1 MIVPLL
7 PSRNG
12 LLSPDLSLP
21 IAPSLFLNAVTV
33 MQQWLAHWATTTTTS
48 EGTRTATRN
57 GVGVGEMETRMA
69 APELT
74 LGEKRLPIF
83 WVSCKTL
90 SPNEWRYEEVVIFT
104 PTIFPRS
111 SFCDQST

>member
-1 MIVPLL
+1 
-7 PSRNG
+7 
-12 LLSPDLSLP
+12 
-21 IAPSLFLNAVTV
+21 
-33 MQQWLAHWATTTTTS
+33 MQQWLAHWATTTTS